1 MSLPRGFASDNTSP
15 AHPAVF
21 AALALA
27 NEGAALPYG
36 ADAWTKRAEA
46 WFRSQ
51 FGEDTESFLV
61 WNGTGANVVALRA
74 MTRPFNAILC
84 AEAAHINMDECG
96 APELLTG

>member
-21 AALALA
+21 AALEKA

-46 WFRSQ
+46 
-51 FGEDTESFLV
+51 
-61 WNGTGANVVALRA
+61 
-74 MTRPFNAILC
+74 
-84 AEAAHINMDECG
+84 
-96 APELLTG
+96 